1 MTDPSAPPTREE
13 AMAAIR
19 EAEIW
24 TGDGGTIEMGS
35 REDATTLLTLARA
48 GAAVMFASDET
59 VERVVVAPKLEV
71 AIEKAEA
78 FRDQMYRI
86 SEAYRQLEDLD
97 GFHSIANDI
106 DDALYDARAALAA
119 LSTPPPR

>member
-48 GAAVMFASDET
+48 GAAVMFASEEM
-59 VERVVVAPKLEV
+59 VARVADGMYDLADIAVSYPDCKKL
-71 AIEKAEA
+71 
-78 FRDQMYRI
+78 
-86 SEAYRQLEDLD
+86 
-97 GFHSIANDI
+97 
-106 DDALYDARAALAA
+106 ARAALAA
-119 LSTPPPR
+119 LSQKE